1 MAAARELGTSRA
13 MVSYYTK
20 FNSLLEPCRKE
31 IDPCFEL
38 NFSRE
43 EKLPFAPFV
52 GLDIFD
58 DALVQFS
65 IKFVAWHTC
74 SNMFMCEAAVD
85 RSYWNLRKAQRTMK
99 NAGWSEDKEAR
110 SPY

>member
-1 MAAARELGTSRA
+1 MFRVEYAVHLRYEKGLAH
-13 MVSYYTK
+13 
-20 FNSLLEPCRKE
+20 
-31 IDPCFEL
+31 
-38 NFSRE
+38 FSRE